1 LEVRTRT
8 EMLEVK
14 NLMVF
19 FENSWLSMISVWSSR
34 NRWVLGSNSAG
45 KTTLMNMISGLMIDI
60 KRKEDR
66 RGGERI
72 TILGEVRF
80 EGEDI
85 TNTEPDKRVKK
96 GIVLSRE
103 RHPIFPDSSVE
114 ENLRIAAYLR
124 RDSEIKKTFD
134 FVYSVFFHLKDI
146 KKRKAGF
153 CSGGEQQMLSIGM
166 ALMTKPRLLLMDE
179 PLLGLSPVLQ
189 RDLRRAIKQI
199 RGEGVTI
206 LVTEQFA
213 RPLLPIIDRGYVI
226 ENGIPVLFGTGK
238 ELMDNPEVKAA
249 YFGLGPQPFPSQ
261 WEMEIEGFLE
271 CRKSINDKPVG
282 SIYEQF
288 EKVCGII

>member
-1 LEVRTRT
+1 
-8 EMLEVK
+8 
-14 NLMVF
+14 MVF
-19 FENSWLSMISVWSSR
+19 FENALAINNLSLEVHKEEIVG
-34 NRWVLGSNSAG
+34 VLGSNSAG
-45 KTTLMNMISGLMIDI
+45 KTTLMNTISGLMIDI

-72 TILGEVRF
+72 TVLGEVRF

-103 RHPIFPDSSVE
+103 RHPIFQESTVD

-124 RDSEIKKTFD
+124 RDSGIKKTFE
-134 FVYSVFFHLKDI
+134 FVYTVFFHLKEI

-153 CSGGEQQMLSIGM
+153 CSGGEQQMLAIGM

-179 PLLGLSPVLQ
+179 PLLGLSPLLQ
-189 RDLRRAIKQI
+189 RDLARAIKQI
-199 RGEGVTI
+199 RGEGVTLLI
-206 LVTEQFA
+206 TEQFA

-226 ENGIPVLFGTGK
+226 ENGIPVLFGTGQ

-249 YFGLGPQPFPSQ
+249 YFG
-261 WEMEIEGFLE
+261 
-271 CRKSINDKPVG
+271 V
-282 SIYEQF
+282 
-288 EKVCGII
+288 

>member
-1 LEVRTRT
+1 
-8 EMLEVK
+8 MLEVK

-19 FENSWLSMISVWSSR
+19 FENSLAINDLSLEVQKEEIVG
-34 NRWVLGSNSAG
+34 VLGSNSAG

-72 TILGEVRF
+72 TVLGEVRF

-85 TNTEPDKRVKK
+85 TNTEPGKRVKK

-114 ENLRIAAYLR
+114 ENLRIATYLR
-124 RDSEIKKTFD
+124 RDSGIKKTFD

-199 RGEGVTI
+199 QGEGVTI

-226 ENGIPVLFGTGK
+226 ENGIPVLSGTGK

-249 YFGLGPQPFPSQ
+249 YFG
-261 WEMEIEGFLE
+261 I
-271 CRKSINDKPVG
+271 
-282 SIYEQF
+282 
-288 EKVCGII
+288 

>member
-1 LEVRTRT
+1 
-8 EMLEVK
+8 MLEIK

-19 FENSWLSMISVWSSR
+19 FENALAINDISLEVR
-34 NRWVLGSNSAG
+34 KEEVVGVLGSNSAG
-45 KTTLMNMISGLMIDI
+45 KTTLMNTISGLMIDI

-72 TILGEVRF
+72 TVLGEIKY

-103 RHPIFPDSSVE
+103 RHPVFPDSSVE

-124 RDSEIKKTFD
+124 KDSEIKKTFD
-134 FVYSVFFHLKDI
+134 FVYSVFFHLKEI
-146 KKRKAGF
+146 RKRKAGF
-153 CSGGEQQMLSIGM
+153 CSGGEQQMLAIGM
-166 ALMTKPRLLLMDE
+166 ALMTRPRLLLMDE

-189 RDLRRAIKQI
+189 KDLTRAIKQI

-226 ENGIPVLFGTGK
+226 ENGILVLFGTGK

-249 YFGLGPQPFPSQ
+249 YFG
-261 WEMEIEGFLE
+261 I
-271 CRKSINDKPVG
+271 
-282 SIYEQF
+282 
-288 EKVCGII
+288 